1 MKKRPDSVVVAENIM
16 IQLLDILLN
25 FIRATFGY
33 HMIFPMVNQSI
44 FRDFRYATTM
54 SLDIYSRF
62 SHQFYASRWF
72 TP

>member
-1 MKKRPDSVVVAENIM
+1 MKKRPESLVVAENIM
-16 IQLLDILLN
+16 IQLLDVLYN

-54 SLDIYSRF
+54 SLDIYSRI
-62 SHQFYASRWF
+62 
-72 TP
+72 